1 MEGIKLGL
9 VELNWSFFFQIANTI
24 ILFLILK
31 KLLFKPV
38 SEFMEKRRAEIEGSI
53 KEAEMKNVEAE
64 KYKSEYIAKI
74 EASEEEGRQIIRDAA
89 KRAEV
94 RASEIIKAA
103 EKEAIE
109 IKQRADL
116 DIQREKEKA
125 INLLKDDIASIA
137 MLVASKVVEE
147 DLNPQRHNTLV
158 RKFIDEVGETR
169 WQS

>member
-1 MEGIKLGL
+1 MEGLKLGL
-9 VELNWSFFFQIANTI
+9 VELNWSFVFQIANTI

-38 SEFMEKRRAEIEGSI
+38 SEFMEKRKAEIEGSI
-53 KEAEMKNVEAE
+53 KQAEIKNEEAE
-64 KYKSEYIAKI
+64 KYKNEYIAKI

-89 KRAEV
+89 KRAEE

-103 EKEAIE
+103 EKEAVE
-109 IKQRADL
+109 IKQRAEL

-125 INLLKDDIASIA
+125 INLLKDEIASLA
-137 MLVASKVVEE
+137 MLAASKVIEE
-147 DLNPQRHNTLV
+147 DLSENKHNALV

-169 WQS
+169 WQN

>member
-1 MEGIKLGL
+1 MEGLKLGL
-9 VELNWSFFFQIANTI
+9 VEINWNFAFQIANTI

-38 SEFMEKRRAEIEGSI
+38 SEFMEKRKAEIEGSI
-53 KEAEMKNVEAE
+53 KQAEVKNEEAE
-64 KYKSEYIAKI
+64 KYKSEYVSKI

-89 KRAEV
+89 KRAEI
-94 RASEIIKAA
+94 RADEIVKAA

-109 IKQRADL
+109 IKQRADI

-125 INLLKDDIASIA
+125 INLLKNDIASLA
-137 MLVASKVVEE
+137 MLAASKVVNEE
-147 DLNPQRHNTLV
+147 LNENKHSALV

-169 WQS
+169 WQN

>member
-1 MEGIKLGL
+1 MEGLKLGL
-9 VELNWSFFFQIANTI
+9 VEINWNFAFQIANTI

-38 SEFMEKRRAEIEGSI
+38 SEFMEKRKAEIEGSI
-53 KEAEMKNVEAE
+53 KQAEVKNEEAE
-64 KYKSEYIAKI
+64 KYKSEYISKI

-89 KRAEV
+89 KRAEI
-94 RASEIIKAA
+94 RADEIVKAA

-125 INLLKDDIASIA
+125 INLLKNDIASLA
-137 MLVASKVVEE
+137 MLAASKVVDEE
-147 DLNPQRHNTLV
+147 LNENKHSALV

-169 WQS
+169 WQN